1 MAAVVADASG
11 AVVLANE
18 RAAMLFDCEREALIG
33 RGLGSLIPGLGA
45 DGQQSRDLVA
55 VRAGE
60 GTVPVEVALN
70 RISIADGEF
79 SLVALVDVSERR
91 STEEHLRLVV
101 EGAPNAN
108 IVVDDAGRITLVNA
122 QTERLFGY
130 DRVELLGM
138 PIDLLVPERFR
149 TGHGGLRVAYHGT
162 ASPRLMGAG
171 RDLYGLRKDGTEVP
185 VEIGLNPI
193 RTPKGD
199 FVLASVVDITERK
212 LLEELRRERDRA
224 VDASQL
230 KSQFVATM
238 SHELRT
244 PLNAIIAAAELLT
257 STELDQR
264 QRAYAETIDES
275 AEALLA
281 VISSILDFSKIEAGK
296 LDLEM
301 RTFDLE
307 ALVEGAAGVLASQVR
322 QKGLRHHVYVDPSI
336 PTVVRGDADRLRQIL
351 LNLISNA
358 VKFTAE
364 GKIFVRA
371 LPVETSSR
379 HAIVRFEVEDTGIG
393 IEPDTVS
400 KLFEPFVQVDG
411 SSSRRFGG
419 TGLGL
424 SISKRLVELMN
435 GEIGVTTEAGR
446 GSVFWFTAQ
455 FGRPSTAVPSR
466 RLFGVRT
473 LLISTDQVFQDIA
486 GRYTEAWGIASHSA
500 ADGIAALEIIQRRN
514 AAERNED
521 WIAIVDVETVDAEAT
536 VRLLTAHGMPAR
548 SVLRAGNGERLARPV
563 RHSQLFDS
571 IVEALEEPGAII
583 GMIAGSQRSSGAP
596 STRKILVAEDNAALQ
611 QILAQQ
617 FAHLDVSA
625 TIVGNGAEAVAALAR
640 ESFALVFMDC
650 HMPELDGF
658 AATRAIRDAE
668 KATGVHVPII
678 AMTAN
683 AFKEDREAC
692 LAIGMD
698 DYLAKPVRLADL
710 RQALSRW
717 IPERER
723 EPEPT

>member
-1 MAAVVADASG
+1 MAAVVADATG
-11 AVVLANE
+11 NVVLANE
-18 RAAMLFDCEREALIG
+18 RAGVLFACEREELIG
-33 RGLGSLIPGLGA
+33 RSLGSLIPGVTAAGP
-45 DGQQSRDLVA
+45 STRDLVA
-55 VRAGE
+55 VRPPHSH
-60 GTVPVEVALN
+60 VPVEVAFGT
-70 RISIADGEF
+70 ATTPDGEF
-79 SLVALVDVSERR
+79 SLVAIVDISERL
-91 STEEHLRLVV
+91 SSEEHLRLVV

-108 IVVDDAGRITLVNA
+108 IVVDAAGRITLVNA

-130 DRVELLGM
+130 DRAELLGS
-138 PIDLLVPERFR
+138 PVDVLVPERFR
-149 TGHGGLRVAYHGT
+149 TGHGALRTAYHGT

-171 RDLYGLRKDGTEVP
+171 RDLYALRKDGAEIP

-199 FVLASVVDITERK
+199 FVFVSVVDITERK
-212 LLEELRRERDRA
+212 ASEELRRQRDRA
-224 VDASQL
+224 VGASQL

-257 STELDQR
+257 STELDPR
-264 QRAYAETIDES
+264 QRGHVEAIDES

-301 RTFDLE
+301 RTFNLE
-307 ALVEGAAGVLASQVR
+307 ELVETVAALLAPQVR
-322 QKGLRHHVYVDPSI
+322 KKGLRLHVYVDPAI
-336 PTVVRGDADRLRQIL
+336 PGAVRGDADRLRQIL

-358 VKFTAE
+358 AKFTVE
-364 GKIFVRA
+364 GRIFVRA
-371 LPVETSSR
+371 LPVETSRR

-393 IEPDTVS
+393 VEPETVA
-400 KLFEPFVQVDG
+400 KLFEPFVQADN

-435 GEIGVTTEAGR
+435 GEIGVTSESGS

-455 FGRPSTAVPSR
+455 FGRPSAVVPSR

-473 LLISTDQVFQDIA
+473 LIISTDRVFQDIA
-486 GRYTEAWGIASHSA
+486 SRYSEAWGIATHGA
-500 ADGIAALEIIQRRN
+500 ADGAAALEIIQGRS
-514 AAERNED
+514 AAERQDD
-521 WIAIVDVETVDAEAT
+521 WIAIVDVETVDADAT

-548 SVLRAGNGERLARPV
+548 SLLRAGAGERLARPV
-563 RHSQLFDS
+563 RNSQLFDS
-571 IVEALEEPGAII
+571 IVDALKEPSAST
-583 GMIAGSQRSSGAP
+583 AHAADPPHPTSASLAP
-596 STRKILVAEDNAALQ
+596 TVLVAEDNPSLQ

-617 FAHLDVSA
+617 FAHLGVCA
-625 TIVGNGAEAVAALAR
+625 TIVGNGAEAIAALAR
-640 ESFALVFMDC
+640 EPFALVFMDC

-658 AATRAIRDAE
+658 GATRAIRDAE
-668 KATGVHVPII
+668 KATGAHVPIV

-683 AFKEDREAC
+683 AFTEDREAC
-692 LAIGMD
+692 LATGMD

-710 RQALSRW
+710 RAALNRW
-717 IPERER
+717 VPEPARKPER
-723 EPEPT
+723 T

>member
-33 RGLGSLIPGLGA
+33 RGLGSLIPGIGA
-45 DGQQSRDLVA
+45 NGQQSRDLVA

-79 SLVALVDVSERR
+79 SLVALVDISERR
-91 STEEHLRLVV
+91 SAEEHLRLVV

-108 IVVDDAGRITLVNA
+108 VVVDDAGRITLVNA

-138 PIDLLVPERFR
+138 PVDLLVPERFR
-149 TGHGGLRVAYHGT
+149 TGHGALRVAYHGT

-171 RDLYGLRKDGTEVP
+171 RDLYCLRKDGTEVP

-199 FVLASVVDITERK
+199 FVLASVIDITERK

-257 STELDQR
+257 STDLDSLQR
-264 QRAYAETIDES
+264 SYTEAIDES

-307 ALVEGAAGVLASQVR
+307 GLVEGAAGVLASQVR
-322 QKGLRHHVYVDPSI
+322 QKGLRLHVYVDPSI
-336 PTVVRGDADRLRQIL
+336 PGVVRGDADRLRQIL
-351 LNLISNA
+351 LNLVSNA

-379 HAIVRFEVEDTGIG
+379 HALVRFEVEDTGIG
-393 IEPDTVS
+393 IEPDAVA
-400 KLFEPFVQVDG
+400 KLFEPFVQADG

-446 GSVFWFTAQ
+446 GSVFWFTAE
-455 FGRPSTAVPSR
+455 FGRPSAVVPSR
-466 RLFGVRT
+466 RLFGVRA
-473 LLISTDQVFQDIA
+473 LLVSTDQVFKDIA
-486 GRYTEAWGIASHSA
+486 GRYAEAWGIATHSA
-500 ADGIAALEIIQRRN
+500 ADGVAALEIIQGRN

-521 WIAIVDVETVDAEAT
+521 WIAIVDVETVDVEAT

-548 SVLRAGNGERLARPV
+548 SVLRAGAGERLARPV

-571 IVEALEEPGAII
+571 IVQALEEPGPITYTTA
-583 GMIAGSQRSSGAP
+583 ASQRSSGAS

-617 FAHLDVSA
+617 LAHLDVSA

-640 ESFALVFMDC
+640 EPFALVFMDC

-668 KATGVHVPII
+668 RATGAHVPII

-710 RQALSRW
+710 RDALSRW